1 MDTVIEDGELGSLIV
16 RVNPRARSLVFRT
29 KSDAVYVSVPPGTTT
44 KEVKRAIENLR
55 SKLLLSRQKVARP
68 LIDLDYKIDAEHF
81 KLSLILGEKEQFLAN
96 SRLGVMQI
104 VCPPQA
110 DFTDE
115 NLQNW
120 LRKVIEESLRRN
132 AKSILPPRLEHLSA
146 QCGLSY
152 ASVKINSSQGRWG
165 SCSARKNISLS
176 YYLVLLPSHLI
187 DYVLLHELCHT
198 REMNHGERFWDL
210 LNRFTDGKALALRKE
225 LKKYRTEIEDAWDKE
240 LLILCRLLFSK
251 LFDSVRFF
259 FKLISS
265 SLLAE
270 IENGCYFRFIVY
282 NHQCALFC
290 KPTDLYRKGFFLH
303 DLIGDKAVIDEQ
315 RNGISGKSFYQAD
328 RISFNIMSFC
338 LVFPLQA

>member
-1 MDTVIEDGELGSLIV
+1 MDTVIEDDELGSLIV

-68 LIDLDYKIDAEHF
+68 LI
-81 KLSLILGEKEQFLAN
+81 EKEQFLAN

-165 SCSARKNISLS
+165 SCSARKNINLS

-225 LKKYRTEIEDAWDKE
+225 LKKYRTEI
-240 LLILCRLLFSK
+240 
-251 LFDSVRFF
+251 
-259 FKLISS
+259 
-265 SLLAE
+265 
-270 IENGCYFRFIVY
+270 
-282 NHQCALFC
+282 
-290 KPTDLYRKGFFLH
+290 
-303 DLIGDKAVIDEQ
+303 
-315 RNGISGKSFYQAD
+315 
-328 RISFNIMSFC
+328 
-338 LVFPLQA
+338 

>member
-120 LRKVIEESLRRN
+120 LRKVIEESFGAMWIVLCQREDKLQPGTLGELLGEKKY
-132 AKSILPPRLEHLSA
+132 KSVLLSCPVALPPDRLCA
-146 QCGLSY
+146 
-152 ASVKINSSQGRWG
+152 
-165 SCSARKNISLS
+165 SARVVPYS
-176 YYLVLLPSHLI
+176 
-187 DYVLLHELCHT
+187 
-198 REMNHGERFWDL
+198 
-210 LNRFTDGKALALRKE
+210 
-225 LKKYRTEIEDAWDKE
+225 
-240 LLILCRLLFSK
+240 
-251 LFDSVRFF
+251 
-259 FKLISS
+259 
-265 SLLAE
+265 
-270 IENGCYFRFIVY
+270 
-282 NHQCALFC
+282 
-290 KPTDLYRKGFFLH
+290 
-303 DLIGDKAVIDEQ
+303 
-315 RNGISGKSFYQAD
+315 
-328 RISFNIMSFC
+328 
-338 LVFPLQA
+338 

>member
-1 MDTVIEDGELGSLIV
+1 MDTVIEDDELGSLIV

-120 LRKVIEESLRRN
+120 L
-132 AKSILPPRLEHLSA
+132 
-146 QCGLSY
+146 
-152 ASVKINSSQGRWG
+152 
-165 SCSARKNISLS
+165 
-176 YYLVLLPSHLI
+176 
-187 DYVLLHELCHT
+187 
-198 REMNHGERFWDL
+198 
-210 LNRFTDGKALALRKE
+210 
-225 LKKYRTEIEDAWDKE
+225 
-240 LLILCRLLFSK
+240 
-251 LFDSVRFF
+251 
-259 FKLISS
+259 
-265 SLLAE
+265 
-270 IENGCYFRFIVY
+270 
-282 NHQCALFC
+282 
-290 KPTDLYRKGFFLH
+290 
-303 DLIGDKAVIDEQ
+303 
-315 RNGISGKSFYQAD
+315 
-328 RISFNIMSFC
+328 
-338 LVFPLQA
+338 

>member
-1 MDTVIEDGELGSLIV
+1 MDTVIEDDELGSLIV

-132 AKSILPPRLEHLSA
+132 AKSILPSRLASLSK
-146 QCGLSY
+146 QCGLPYS
-152 ASVKINSSQGRWG
+152 SVKINSSQGRWG
-165 SCSARKNISLS
+165 SCSGTGSINLS
-176 YYLVLLPSHLI
+176 CYLMLLPPHLM
-187 DYVLLHELCHT
+187 DYVLLHELSHT
-198 REMNHGERFWDL
+198 KEMNHGPRFWEL
-210 LNRFTDGKALALRKE
+210 LDSMTGGRARALRAE
-225 LKKYRTEIEDAWDKE
+225 LR
-240 LLILCRLLFSK
+240 
-251 LFDSVRFF
+251 RF
-259 FKLISS
+259 
-265 SLLAE
+265 
-270 IENGCYFRFIVY
+270 N
-282 NHQCALFC
+282 
-290 KPTDLYRKGFFLH
+290 TDF
-303 DLIGDKAVIDEQ
+303 
-315 RNGISGKSFYQAD
+315 
-328 RISFNIMSFC
+328 
-338 LVFPLQA
+338 

>member
-1 MDTVIEDGELGSLIV
+1 MDTVIEDDELGSLIV

-55 SKLLLSRQKVARP
+55 CKLLLSRQKVARP
-68 LIDLDYKIDAEHF
+68 LIDLNYKIDAEHF

-146 QCGLSY
+146 QCGLPY
-152 ASVKINSSQGRWG
+152 ASVKINSSQ
-165 SCSARKNISLS
+165 
-176 YYLVLLPSHLI
+176 LPSHLI

-198 REMNHGERFWDL
+198 REMNHSERFWDL
-210 LNRFTDGKALALRKE
+210 LDRFTDGKALALRKE
-225 LKKYRTEIEDAWDKE
+225 LKKYRTEI
-240 LLILCRLLFSK
+240 
-251 LFDSVRFF
+251 
-259 FKLISS
+259 
-265 SLLAE
+265 
-270 IENGCYFRFIVY
+270 
-282 NHQCALFC
+282 
-290 KPTDLYRKGFFLH
+290 
-303 DLIGDKAVIDEQ
+303 
-315 RNGISGKSFYQAD
+315 
-328 RISFNIMSFC
+328 
-338 LVFPLQA
+338 

>member
-1 MDTVIEDGELGSLIV
+1 MDTVIEDDELGSLIV

-152 ASVKINSSQGRWG
+152 ASVKIN
-165 SCSARKNISLS
+165 LS

-225 LKKYRTEIEDAWDKE
+225 LKKYRTEI
-240 LLILCRLLFSK
+240 
-251 LFDSVRFF
+251 
-259 FKLISS
+259 
-265 SLLAE
+265 
-270 IENGCYFRFIVY
+270 
-282 NHQCALFC
+282 
-290 KPTDLYRKGFFLH
+290 
-303 DLIGDKAVIDEQ
+303 
-315 RNGISGKSFYQAD
+315 
-328 RISFNIMSFC
+328 
-338 LVFPLQA
+338 

>member
-1 MDTVIEDGELGSLIV
+1 MDTVIEDDELGSLIV

-132 AKSILPPRLEHLSA
+132 AKSMWIVLCQCEDKLQPGTLGELLGEKKYKSVLLSCPVALPPDRLCA
-146 QCGLSY
+146 
-152 ASVKINSSQGRWG
+152 
-165 SCSARKNISLS
+165 SARVVPYS
-176 YYLVLLPSHLI
+176 
-187 DYVLLHELCHT
+187 
-198 REMNHGERFWDL
+198 
-210 LNRFTDGKALALRKE
+210 
-225 LKKYRTEIEDAWDKE
+225 
-240 LLILCRLLFSK
+240 
-251 LFDSVRFF
+251 
-259 FKLISS
+259 
-265 SLLAE
+265 
-270 IENGCYFRFIVY
+270 
-282 NHQCALFC
+282 
-290 KPTDLYRKGFFLH
+290 
-303 DLIGDKAVIDEQ
+303 
-315 RNGISGKSFYQAD
+315 
-328 RISFNIMSFC
+328 
-338 LVFPLQA
+338 